1 MRKIYPE
8 ALAFCVLWAML
19 AVGGWSL
26 IGWKTGLALSA
37 GLFFLIL
44 PVSAVILSRTG
55 NFTLERAV
63 RWGILAAAVIA
74 LVFFADLYGSSD
86 FKLPPS

>member
-8 ALAFCVLWAML
+8 ALAFCVLWALL

-44 PVSAVILSRTG
+44 PVSALILSKTG
-55 NFTLERAV
+55 NFALERGI
-63 RWGILAAAVIA
+63 RWGILAVAVIA
-74 LVFFADLYGSSD
+74 LVFFADLYGTSG
-86 FKLPPS
+86 FKLAPY